1 MTAPS
6 PGQADAHIGD
16 QAQQTA
22 PAGPATGD
30 GLPDG
35 LPFKQRLQALA
46 VIVLG
51 LVVSVLDASVVN
63 LALPPIMRD
72 LNASAAG
79 SIWILNAYQ
88 LATLGLLLPL
98 ANLGDR
104 LGHHRVYLFGMAIF
118 TLASLACGLAQTLP
132 QLAAARALQGVGA
145 AGIMSVT
152 AALMRLIY
160 PRRLLG
166 RGLAINSMVVA
177 ASTVAGPTVAAA
189 ILSFATWHWLFL
201 VNIPL
206 GLLTLWLGW
215 RSLPHSPPA
224 THRTEWTLLD
234 AALNVLVFSLVFLGA
249 DGLGT
254 HLDAAPG
261 MSHNSGVGYSA
272 QGLLL
277 PALQLLAGL
286 LLGVWYVQ
294 RQRRMTRPLL
304 PLDLLRMPVFAL
316 SMCASVGA
324 FCAQMIAFAGLPFLL
339 LEVQGRT
346 PLQAGALLTAW
357 PLAIVVAAPLVGRV
371 IGKVPGAWLGAAG
384 MSLLAT
390 GLTLLALLPPHASDT
405 MVVAWLL
412 LCGAGFGIFQSP
424 NNHIILTTAPA
435 QRAGAAGGMLGT
447 ARLTGQTLGAVVLA
461 TVFSFYPLSTPGG
474 GVASSD
480 TAFGFTLALGLAAVF
495 ALASGTASL
504 LRQPPRAA
512 TPSSPTTNP

>member
-1 MTAPS
+1 MTATS

-16 QAQQTA
+16 QAQQA
-22 PAGPATGD
+22 HPAND

-35 LPFKQRLQALA
+35 LPPRQRLQALI

-88 LATLGLLLPL
+88 LTTLGLLLPL

-104 LGHHRVYLFGMAIF
+104 LGHRRIYLAGMVIF
-118 TLASLACGLAQTLP
+118 TLASLACGLAHTLP

-145 AGIMSVT
+145 AGIMSVN
-152 AALMRLIY
+152 AALVRQIY
-160 PRRLLG
+160 PRRMLG

-189 ILSFATWHWLFL
+189 ILSIATWPWLFL

-206 GLLTLWLGW
+206 GLLTLWLGL

-254 HLDAAPG
+254 HLDSAPG
-261 MSHNSGVGYSA
+261 AAALDHGANA
-272 QGLLL
+272 RGLLL
-277 PALQLLAGL
+277 PAMQLLAGL
-286 LLGVWYVQ
+286 LLGVWYVR

-304 PLDLLRMPVFAL
+304 PLDLLRIPVFAL

-339 LEVQGRT
+339 LEVHGRT

-357 PLAIVVAAPLVGRV
+357 PLAIVVAAPIVGRL
-371 IGKVPGAWLGAAG
+371 IGRVPGAWLGAAG
-384 MSLLAT
+384 MALLAT
-390 GLTLLALLPPHASDT
+390 GLALLAFLPPDASDLA
-405 MVVAWLL
+405 VAGWLA

-424 NNHIILTTAPA
+424 NNHIILTTPPSH
-435 QRAGAAGGMLGT
+435 RSGAAGGMLGT

-461 TVFSFYPLSTPGG
+461 TVFSFYPLSSLSGT
-474 GVASSD
+474 D
-480 TAFGFTLALGLAAVF
+480 TAFGPTLALFIGAVF

-504 LRQPPRAA
+504 LRRPPRSQTAK
-512 TPSSPTTNP
+512 P

>member
-22 PAGPATGD
+22 PVGQAAGD
-30 GLPDG
+30 GPPDG

-46 VIVLG
+46 VIILG

-88 LATLGLLLPL
+88 LTTLGLLLPL

-104 LGHHRVYLFGMAIF
+104 LGHRRVYLVGMAIF

-145 AGIMSVT
+145 AGIMSVN
-152 AALMRLIY
+152 AALVRQIY

-189 ILSFATWHWLFL
+189 ILSIATWPWLFL

-206 GLLTLWLGW
+206 GILTLWLGR

-234 AALNVLVFSLVFLGA
+234 AGLNVLVFSLVFLGA

-261 MSHNSGVGYSA
+261 TSHAGYSV
-272 QGLLL
+272 QDLLL
-277 PALQLLAGL
+277 PTLQLLAGL

-371 IGKVPGAWLGAAG
+371 IGRVPGAWLGAAG
-384 MSLLAT
+384 MLLLAT
-390 GLTLLALLPPHASDT
+390 GLALLALLPPQASDI
-405 MVVAWLL
+405 MVVACLL

-424 NNHIILTTAPA
+424 NNHIILTTPPA

-461 TVFSFYPLSTPGG
+461 TVFSFYPLT
-474 GVASSD
+474 VAAGAD
-480 TAFGFTLALGLAAVF
+480 AADIAFGPTLALAIGAVF

-504 LRQPPRAA
+504 LRQPPRSTRAQ
-512 TPSSPTTNP
+512 P

>member
-1 MTAPS
+1 MTAPT

-16 QAQQTA
+16 QAQQTPPVLTPA
-22 PAGPATGD
+22 PTNV

-46 VIVLG
+46 VIILG

-88 LATLGLLLPL
+88 LTTLGLLLPL

-104 LGHHRVYLFGMAIF
+104 LGHRRVYLVGMAIF

-145 AGIMSVT
+145 AGIMSVN
-152 AALMRLIY
+152 AALVRQIY

-189 ILSFATWHWLFL
+189 ILSIATWPWLFL

-206 GLLTLWLGW
+206 GILTLWLGL

-261 MSHNSGVGYSA
+261 ATHAAGSGAAVFGA
-272 QGLLL
+272 PDLLL

-286 LLGVWYVQ
+286 LLGVWYVG

-390 GLTLLALLPPHASDT
+390 GLVLLALLPPHASDLW
-405 MVVAWLL
+405 VVVCLL

-424 NNHIILTTAPA
+424 NNHIILTTPPA
-435 QRAGAAGGMLGT
+435 HRAGAAGGMLGT

-461 TVFSFYPLSTPGG
+461 TVFSFYPLTVIGG
-474 GVASSD
+474 ADAAD
-480 TAFGFTLALGLAAVF
+480 TAFGPSLALAIGAVF

-504 LRQPPRAA
+504 LRQPPRSAR
-512 TPSSPTTNP
+512 TPE